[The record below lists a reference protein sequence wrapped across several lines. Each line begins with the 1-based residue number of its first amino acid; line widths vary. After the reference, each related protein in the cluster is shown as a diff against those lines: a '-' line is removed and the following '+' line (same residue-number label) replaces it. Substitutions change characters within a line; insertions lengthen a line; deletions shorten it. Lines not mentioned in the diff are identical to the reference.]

1 MVITS
6 YDYILVEVEK
16 NNKRRSSQTQNLSG
30 LSKFMDWGFLGGS
43 VVKNPRTNAGDMG
56 SIPSLSVATVELVL

>member
-16 NNKRRSSQTQNLSG
+16 NNKRRSSPDPESVRTIKIHGLGLPWWFSG
-30 LSKFMDWGFLGGS
+30 KESAYQCRIHGLHSQS
-43 VVKNPRTNAGDMG
+43 ECCNY
-56 SIPSLSVATVELVL
+56 